1 LIGNKLNM
9 SAKSGNSTS
18 MLDFGSE
25 ESGNAAN
32 KRQKVHVDKA
42 IINTTAIL
50 MKQSMLNHESIAKAK
65 QVYEAD
71 GGVGTDQCAEWYC
84 EFMTLKIM
92 NGDYDPEEAQLS
104 PGGIVDEFWHD
115 HILDTVGYA
124 KFFKDVNPPSGEM
137 VHHDAL
143 KSLDS
148 DELIEERQ
156 EKTRSVSFHTVYFV
170 LYNIY
175 TNFIIIS
182 V

>member
-1 LIGNKLNM
+1 MRM
-9 SAKSGNSTS
+9 SISSGSTTS
-18 MLDFGSE
+18 
-25 ESGNAAN
+25 N

-42 IINTTAIL
+42 VINTTAIL

-71 GGVGTDQCAEWYC
+71 TKRLFKGVNTDLCAEWYC

-92 NGDYDPEEAQLS
+92 NGDYDPEEAKLS
-104 PGGIVDEFWHD
+104 PGGIVDEFWHA

-143 KSLDS
+143 KSQDS
-148 DELIEERQ
+148 ADAIARRTN
-156 EKTRSVSFHTVYFV
+156 KTARVSFIKVFPVH
-170 LYNIY
+170 
-175 TNFIIIS
+175 IS
-182 V
+182 CAHL